1 MEWGTTS
8 ARQADKKVP
17 SKLIPGPKGNTV
29 PPGDNVVTELHKTVQ
44 SPQLGQ
50 LEFLGKKKNI
60 F

>member
-8 ARQADKKVP
+8 ACQADKKVV
-17 SKLIPGPKGNTV
+17 SKLLPGPKGNTV

-50 LEFLGKKKNI
+50 LEFLEKKTI